1 MSDQDIMATQADMLW
16 EILDE
21 YATIHHRIDSIIEML
36 ENGQRVRA
44 AHELGLI
51 DSTITSRS
59 DALNVYFYGER
70 RGNELA

>member
-1 MSDQDIMATQADMLW
+1 MSDQDVMATQADMLW
-16 EILDE
+16 EVLDE
-21 YATIHHRIDSIIEML
+21 YAAIRRRVDSIIEML

-51 DSTITSRS
+51 SSTVTSRT

-70 RGNELA
+70 KDELA

>member
-1 MSDQDIMATQADMLW
+1 MSDQDIMAAQTDMLW

-21 YATIHHRIDSIIEML
+21 YAAIHRRIDSIIEML

-51 DSTITSRS
+51 SSTVASRT

-70 RGNELA
+70 RGE